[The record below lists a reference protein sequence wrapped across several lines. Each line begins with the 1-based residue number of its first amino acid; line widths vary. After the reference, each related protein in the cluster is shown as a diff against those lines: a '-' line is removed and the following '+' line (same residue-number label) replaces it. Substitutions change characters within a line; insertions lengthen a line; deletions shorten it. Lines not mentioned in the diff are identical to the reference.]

1 MEWNAETIERLR
13 GLWAEGYSTAEIGR
27 RMGISKNAVVG
38 KAHRLSLPSRPSPIR
53 REPGGRASRP
63 PQPRRVTGPTL
74 PPLATA
80 AASVE
85 GVAAAPSPVEAVLRE
100 SGARETGGRETATRS
115 APRPAWRS
123 TRPLTCSWPM
133 GEPGT
138 PSFHFCDDD
147 AMPGKPYC
155 ERHAAVAYV
164 KIRDRRDEAAA

>member
-38 KAHRLSLPSRPSPIR
+38 KAHRLNLPSRPSPIR
-53 REPGGRASRP
+53 RTSGRASRP

-80 AASVE
+80 SAP
-85 GVAAAPSPVEAVLRE
+85 VATSSPAEAVLRAPL
-100 SGARETGGRETATRS
+100 AREPAERA

-123 TRPLTCSWPM
+123 TRPLTCSWPL

-138 PSFHFCDDD
+138 ASFRFCDDD
-147 AMPGKPYC
+147 AQPGKPYC

-164 KIRDRRDEAAA
+164 KVRDRRDEAAA

>member
-38 KAHRLSLPSRPSPIR
+38 KAHRLNLPSRPSPIR
-53 REPGGRASRP
+53 REAGGRSSRP

-80 AASVE
+80 AAPAATE
-85 GVAAAPSPVEAVLRE
+85 TAAPSPVEAILREPVLRE
-100 SGARETGGRETATRS
+100 PVVRNT
-115 APRPAWRS
+115 PRPAWRS

-138 PSFHFCDDD
+138 PSFRFCDDD
-147 AMPGKPYC
+147 AVPGKPYC
-155 ERHAAVAYV
+155 ERHAAIAYV
-164 KIRDRRDEAAA
+164 KVRDRRDEAAA

>member
-1 MEWNAETIERLR
+1 MEWNTETIERLR

-38 KAHRLSLPSRPSPIR
+38 KAHRLNLPSRPSPIR

-80 AASVE
+80 TAPAAVE
-85 GVAAAPSPVEAVLRE
+85 ATTPSPVEVMLRE
-100 SGARETGGRETATRS
+100 PAVRS
-115 APRPAWRS
+115 TPRPAWRS
-123 TRPLTCSWPM
+123 TRPLTCSWPL

-138 PSFHFCDDD
+138 PSFRFCDDD
-147 AMPGKPYC
+147 AVPGKPYC
-155 ERHAAVAYV
+155 ERHAAIAYV
-164 KIRDRRDEAAA
+164 KVRDRRDEAAA